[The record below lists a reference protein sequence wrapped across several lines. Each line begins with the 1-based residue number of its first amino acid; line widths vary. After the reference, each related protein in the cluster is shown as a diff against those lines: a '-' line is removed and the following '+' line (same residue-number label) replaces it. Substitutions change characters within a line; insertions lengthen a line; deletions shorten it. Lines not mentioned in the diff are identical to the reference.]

1 MFHLICTN
9 NPHSDHLG
17 SANWITDVGGNPIQ
31 YIHYAPY
38 GELIDNQQAS
48 GSWYDERYKFT
59 GKERDRETG
68 YDYFGARYWWL
79 AGTWLSVDPLSDK
92 YPQISPYAYGLWNP
106 IKYID
111 PDGRKCTLSVNYKTN
126 TITISTKY
134 YALKGDSRYAQK
146 AANFWNNQK
155 GLTYTAKDG
164 TNYSV
169 QFALDVYSANNP
181 TESAKFD
188 GNTFEIVKSL
198 GCDEKGNL
206 ITGQVPSKTN
216 CHISVIDS
224 RKETLTG
231 AHEMGHTLMN
241 LQGGKDA
248 EHSTTGVMTKY
259 GNTEGRTASVSQ
271 ETVNKIVESNGFNQ
285 KTQTLWQRI
294 KSWFE

>member
-1 MFHLICTN
+1 LVEN
-9 NPHSDHLG
+9 QRV
-17 SANWITDVGGNPIQ
+17 TD
-31 YIHYAPY
+31 
-38 GELIDNQQAS
+38 
-48 GSWYDERYKFT
+48 YDERYKFT
-59 GKERDRETG
+59 GKERDWETG
-68 YDYFGARYWWL
+68 YDFFGARSYASVL
-79 AGTWLSVDPLSDK
+79 SIWLSPDPLSDK
-92 YPQISPYAYGLWNP
+92 YPEISPYAYAAWNP
-106 IKYID
+106 VKYID

-126 TITISTKY
+126 TITISAKY

-169 QFALDVYSANNP
+169 QFALDVYSTNNP